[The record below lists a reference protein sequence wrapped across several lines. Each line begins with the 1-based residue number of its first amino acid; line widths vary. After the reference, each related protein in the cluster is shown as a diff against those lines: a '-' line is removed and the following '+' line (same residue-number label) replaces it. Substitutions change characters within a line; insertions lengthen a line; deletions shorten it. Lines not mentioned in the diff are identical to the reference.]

1 MRRMESV
8 TPTSRAATG
17 FSANA
22 RGSPRRLG
30 DRDSGKGRRQRRL
43 GEDSTASRVEDVP
56 QSVSEKTERQHGHEA
71 GGSGGE
77 NRPWVAQQVGLIP
90 ENHVSPLGAV
100 EGHSDADKVTR
111 RGGQQHRPYV

>member
-8 TPTSRAATG
+8 TPRTYRVG
-17 FSANA
+17 EESASNA
-22 RGSPRRLG
+22 RGSPRRSG
-30 DRDSGKGRRQRRL
+30 GRESGKGRRQRRL

-56 QSVSEKTERQHGHEA
+56 QSVSEKTERQHGHED

-90 ENHVSPLGAV
+90 ENHVSPLGDV
-100 EGHSDADKVTR
+100 EGHSDADK
-111 RGGQQHRPYV
+111 